1 MIKRLLFEKLRK
13 SPKSV
18 LLVGPRQVGKST
30 LLKLLKPEK
39 IINLSNEAEFIKI
52 SSDLE
57 MFESLVEGKKTVLVD
72 EVQRIPGLLNT
83 IQSLIDDS
91 KIIFFLSGSS
101 ARKLRRGQANLLPGR
116 VFMFSM
122 GGLSLKELN
131 YEIDVAKA
139 LSVGFLPEPYLE
151 KNKSIAEKLLESYSQ
166 AYLKEEVQA
175 EALTRNLQGFIRFL
189 NVMAESSG
197 RILDFSKISSKSK
210 VSRSSIIRFVE
221 ILEDTLVGSRVEVF
235 SLAEGADVIK
245 HPKFYF
251 FDPGVLNGLL
261 GNFVVSK
268 DRIGSLLEHLIF
280 SQLKNSAQALDQ
292 KLEVFY
298 FRTRH
303 DVEVDFV
310 IHWKKKIFAIE
321 VKSNSVSKSDL
332 SGLKKFKE
340 YYPKVSQC
348 FVVSPK
354 EKSRNQDGIVICGIS
369 ELFKQLGM

>member
-1 MIKRLLFEKLRK
+1 MVKRLLFEKLRK
-13 SPKSV
+13 SPKSI

-39 IINLSNEAEFIKI
+39 IINLSSEAEFIKI

-57 MFESLVEGKKTVLVD
+57 MFESLVKDKKTVLVD

-83 IQSLIDDS
+83 IQCLIDDS

-116 VFMFSM
+116 VFMYSM
-122 GGLSLKELN
+122 GGLSIKELN
-131 YEIDVAKA
+131 YEIDVTKA

-151 KNKSIAEKLLESYSQ
+151 KNKNIAEKLLESYSQ

-189 NVMAESSG
+189 NVMAESSS
-197 RILDFSKISSKSK
+197 RILDFSKISTKSK
-210 VSRSSIIRFVE
+210 VSRASIIRFVE
-221 ILEDTLVGSRVEVF
+221 ILEDTLIGSRVEVF
-235 SLAEGADVIK
+235 DLAEGADVIK

-268 DRIGSLLEHLIF
+268 DRIGSLFEHLIF

-303 DVEVDFV
+303 DVEVDF
-310 IHWKKKIFAIE
+310 IIRWKKKIYAIE
-321 VKSNSVSKSDL
+321 VNSNIVSKTDL
-332 SGLKKFKE
+332 SSLKKFKE

-348 FVVSPK
+348 FIVSPK
-354 EKSRNQDGIVICGIS
+354 EKNRIQDGIVICGVA

>member
-1 MIKRLLFEKLRK
+1 MVKRLLLEKLRK
-13 SPKSV
+13 SPKSI

-57 MFESLVEGKKTVLVD
+57 MFESLVKDKKTVLVD

-116 VFMFSM
+116 IFMYSM

-131 YEIDVAKA
+131 YEIDVSKA

-151 KNKSIAEKLLESYSQ
+151 KNKNVAEKLLESYSQ

-189 NVMAESSG
+189 NVMAESSS
-197 RILDFSKISSKSK
+197 RILDFSKISTKSK
-210 VSRSSIIRFVE
+210 VSRTSIIRFVE
-221 ILEDTLVGSRVEVF
+221 ILEDTLIGSRVEVF
-235 SLAEGADVIK
+235 DLAEGADVIK

-261 GNFVVSK
+261 VNFVVSK
-268 DRIGSLLEHLIF
+268 DRIGSLFEHLIF

-303 DVEVDFV
+303 DVEVDF
-310 IHWKKKIFAIE
+310 IIRWKNKIYAIE
-321 VKSNSVSKSDL
+321 AKANIVSKTDL

-340 YYPKVSQC
+340 YYPQVSQC

-354 EKSRNQDGIVICGIS
+354 ETNRIQDGLVICGVP
-369 ELFKQLGM
+369 ELFKQLRM